1 MSDAH
6 CGQSRPGITTSF
18 RTAKNRFIAT
28 AASDHLTDNRITR
41 WPWTWCCHLTASP
54 HETSSLQSYSV
65 AAADPFHCGTLVRL
79 PATFACRPDHSATIR
94 RTAHSLL
101 IHKKNGGQL
110 STNLYCFRLG
120 WREARYEQKKGGKWR
135 LYIGWIIVA
144 VVVISPAATVITIRF
159 DFIWECLHSCSPLAP
174 LTPFPLPSSSST
186 PGPLSSPPRLKWV
199 C

>member
-1 MSDAH
+1 MMLSPNSITSWNLLPAVLQ
-6 CGQSRPGITTSF
+6 CGCG
-18 RTAKNRFIAT
+18 
-28 AASDHLTDNRITR
+28 
-41 WPWTWCCHLTASP
+41 W
-54 HETSSLQSYSV
+54 SV
-65 AAADPFHCGTLVRL
+65 PLRNLVRL

-174 LTPFPLPSSSST
+174 LTPFPPSILLLY
-186 PGPLSSPPRLKWV
+186 PWPPLLSP
-199 C
+199 